1 MFAGATFLE
10 LDVCV
15 VQPAR
20 GAMPSLVG
28 IGRWLFG
35 VGTLLELS
43 DLLFECCDLFCCTRL
58 LLVLWWFAI
67 WTCNPTFVAKFVAF
81 YVHVIALLAQPKLL
95 PTTSGSA
102 LLLLLFAFQPCL

>member
-10 LDVCV
+10 LGIRV

-20 GAMPSLVG
+20 GAMPSFVW

-43 DLLFECCDLFCCTRL
+43 DLLFECRDLFCCTRWL
-58 LLVLWWFAI
+58 FLLWWLAI
-67 WTCNPTFVAKFVAF
+67 WTCNPTFVAKFVAL
-81 YVHVIALLAQPKLL
+81 YIHVIALLAQPELL
-95 PTTSGSA
+95 STTSGSA
-102 LLLLLFAFQPCL
+102 LLLLLLAFQPCL